1 MSYSIDYT
9 VSGNRASSSYS
20 ASASFYSQPYS
31 ILENRVQYADSA
43 SKQYS
48 SQTQSQVVVEAPK
61 TIIYDKSQG
70 YSNKIKDKFDS
81 YYKNDKQD
89 DMFKPEMFLAPN
101 RKNVKFIKA
110 PEEVQKLV
118 EQTFELLTN
127 KPLPNFNIRICTPE
141 EMQKAHPNWNPS
153 IKGFAVPAAQSIFVL
168 QAPLDELMITIGHEI
183 GHLLAKS
190 AENEQDEEAKAFAFC
205 CAWISIIK
213 EHNIGGLRD
222 NLVIPT
228 PAQNGVHDKA
238 WEFVQQMIKHGE
250 NPIGLFYQLSSGYIS
265 NWHQNL

>member
-1 MSYSIDYT
+1 MRKHLKIRTCILLGTFACSLVISK
-9 VSGNRASSSYS
+9 
-20 ASASFYSQPYS
+20 SFAQIPET
-31 ILENRVQYADSA
+31 ILPQ
-43 SKQYS
+43 SKTQ
-48 SQTQSQVVVEAPK
+48 QTGIRELQERQLLEQAR
-61 TIIYDKSQG
+61 IIMG
-70 YSNKIKDKFDS
+70 GPI
-81 YYKNDKQD
+81 
-89 DMFKPEMFLAPN
+89 E
-101 RKNVKFIKA
+101 
-110 PEEVQKLV
+110 PEEYRVG
-118 EQTFELLTN
+118 
-127 KPLPNFNIRICTPE
+127 P
-141 EMQKAHPNWNPS
+141 
-153 IKGFAVPAAQSIFVL
+153 G
-168 QAPLDELMITIGHEI
+168 DELMITIGHEI